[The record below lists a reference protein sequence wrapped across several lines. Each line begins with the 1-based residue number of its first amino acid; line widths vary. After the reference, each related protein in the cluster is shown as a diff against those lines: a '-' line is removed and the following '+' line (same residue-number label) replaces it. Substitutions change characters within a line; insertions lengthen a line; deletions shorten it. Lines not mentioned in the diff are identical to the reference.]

1 MRHTEP
7 MLLHAFDTSQL
18 TEAQCGLLGRVLQA
32 LDPKALAGE
41 HASASNSA
49 LLALTRARAGLAGNA
64 ADGQPQ
70 PDLLQRV
77 IQSALACLR
86 QAEGAFQHGGGHTL
100 FQQAETLLTAADAD
114 LTTRLLA
121 NRRPFPP
128 LPSAGQLA
136 AGLDA
141 LFPSLVTAVQDW
153 VVRLWAQPPA
163 DPMLQDTMYGELA
176 VLLALQGRDEERLA
190 IDLRSLLTRG
200 SVRVQ
205 QIMDVLWPAPQRR
218 VLTLLVQGARKL
230 MNLEDLLPGSR
241 QWGFVDHQP
250 VGDSG
255 APQTVTDFAH
265 WVGPLRSHAL
275 IVQFPVTAADILSA
289 VVLGRRE
296 LSQALDQYAAGE
308 RLVELR
314 IAEPWMIRT
323 ANGKSQRGTST
334 TPTAKQV
341 HPLTKH
347 QPHELLPAM
356 RAVSLARRVDAPMT
370 SAALCWSALEST
382 GLKPKQAGLLAKAC
396 ALQTLRQQ
404 IISLHPLLVM
414 GARARLSQHQIKVE
428 AARGQLKLHE
438 HAVRD
443 SSESVSPSALAAAEK
458 HRQLATQA
466 AAVLAREEAARLAA
480 KENVK
485 AWEDALRQHV
495 PTPPQQEAY
504 LLDIGCWLQIL
515 TPPRANDSAQL
526 RAARDAVDSLSAFT
540 GGHSATRLNLWRMR
554 LADPSAFA
562 QYVQHQQEVY
572 EATLHWL
579 YVTRNLAF
587 HRGQFAGPADVTSAH
602 AGRALVDMTLEF
614 LGNWRVLEHA
624 AGGAPLPATDVY
636 EALATRYDKLISQL
650 TASGATSHR
659 LRVDHITGPDE
670 TWWI

>member
-1 MRHTEP
+1 
-7 MLLHAFDTSQL
+7 MLLHAFDASQL
-18 TEAQCGLLGRVLQA
+18 TESQCGLLGRVLHA
-32 LDPKALAGE
+32 LDPQALAGE

-49 LLALTRARAGLAGNA
+49 LLALTRARAGLAGSA

-70 PDLLQRV
+70 PELLQRV
-77 IQSALACLR
+77 IRSALACAR

-100 FQQAETLLTAADAD
+100 FQQAETFLTAADTD
-114 LTTRLLA
+114 LTAHLRTR
-121 NRRPFPP
+121 RRPLAP
-128 LPSAGQLA
+128 LPSAGHLA

-153 VVRLWAQPPA
+153 VVRLWSQPPA
-163 DPMLQDTMYGELA
+163 DYTLQDTMQGELA

-190 IDLRSLLTRG
+190 IDLQSLLMQG
-200 SVRVQ
+200 PVHVQ
-205 QIMDVLWPAPQRR
+205 QIMDVLWPAPQKR

-241 QWGFVDHQP
+241 QWGLVDHQP
-250 VGDSG
+250 VGDSS
-255 APQTVTDFAH
+255 APQTVTDFAR
-265 WVGPLRSHAL
+265 WVGPLGSHAL
-275 IVQFPVTAADILSA
+275 IVQFPVTAADILSS

-334 TPTAKQV
+334 TPTAKHV
-341 HPLTKH
+341 YPLTKH

-370 SAALCWSALEST
+370 SAALSWSALEST
-382 GLKPKQAGLLAKAC
+382 GLTPKQAGPLAKAC

-414 GARARLSQHQIKVE
+414 GARARLNQHQIRVQ
-428 AARGQLKLHE
+428 AARGQLKRHE
-438 HAVRD
+438 RAVHD
-443 SSESVSPSALAAAEK
+443 SSQSDSAAALAAAAQ
-458 HRQLATQA
+458 HRQLASQA
-466 AAVLAREEAARLAA
+466 AAILAQEETAHLEA
-480 KENVK
+480 KQNVR

-495 PTPPQQEAY
+495 PTPPQQEDY
-504 LLDIGCWLQIL
+504 LLDIGCWLQML
-515 TPPRANDSAQL
+515 TPPRANDPAQL

-540 GGHSATRLNLWRMR
+540 GGHSATRLRLWRVR
-554 LADPSAFA
+554 LADPSALA
-562 QYVQHQQEVY
+562 QYMQHQQEVY

-587 HRGQFAGPADVTSAH
+587 HRGQFSGPADVMSAH

-624 AGGAPLPATDVY
+624 AGNAPLPATEVY
-636 EALATRYDKLISQL
+636 KTLATRYDQLISRL
-650 TASGATSHR
+650 TTPGATSHQ

>member
-18 TEAQCGLLGRVLQA
+18 TEAQCGFLGRVLHA

-41 HASASNSA
+41 HSSASNSA

-77 IQSALACLR
+77 IRSALACLR

-100 FQQAETLLTAADAD
+100 FQQAETLLTAADTD

-153 VVRLWAQPPA
+153 VVQLWAQPPA
-163 DPMLQDTMYGELA
+163 NPMLQDTMHGELA

-200 SVRVQ
+200 SVHVQ
-205 QIMDVLWPAPQRR
+205 MIMDVLWPAPQRR

-241 QWGFVDHQP
+241 QWGLVDHQP

-255 APQTVTDFAH
+255 APQTVTEFAH

-323 ANGKSQRGTST
+323 ANGTSQRGTST
-334 TPTAKQV
+334 TPTAKHV
-341 HPLTKH
+341 YPLTKH

-370 SAALCWSALEST
+370 SSALCWSALEST

-438 HAVRD
+438 HAVHD
-443 SSESVSPSALAAAEK
+443 SSESASPAALAAAEK
-458 HRQLATQA
+458 HRQLAAQA
-466 AAVLAREEAARLAA
+466 TAVLTREEAARLAA
-480 KENVK
+480 KETVK
-485 AWEDALRQHV
+485 AWEDALGQHV

-504 LLDIGCWLQIL
+504 LLDIGCWLQTL

-526 RAARDAVDSLSAFT
+526 RAARGAVDSLGAFT

-554 LADPSAFA
+554 LADPAALA

-650 TASGATSHR
+650 TASGTTSHR